1 MVWARGKMTTKEMLE
16 ACGDETQGLVRNHK
30 GPGWRVKKGCE
41 DAFRDKVGMSNRTP
55 SKFFDVGPI
64 PTSILGSSLSAALC
78 DWGWG
83 GVRAIRSLSDGAGM
97 RTWVVAAPDQPPAN
111 TVVVNESLVAKITI
125 ALQRKRGIPQAT
137 RRAQSQPAS
146 TEAASAAATPA
157 RAPANPTPGK
167 APASRPMD
175 DAISRLGKRVEKMEA
190 TIAAH
195 HKAQADARGDLQA
208 RMDGME
214 AMFMRLL
221 DRMGS
226 VPAADSA
233 GRQASQAA

>member
-1 MVWARGKMTTKEMLE
+1 MKMTSM
-16 ACGDETQGLVRNHK
+16 DNY
-30 GPGWRVKKGCE
+30 
-41 DAFRDKVGMSNRTP
+41 
-55 SKFFDVGPI
+55 
-64 PTSILGSSLSAALC
+64 
-78 DWGWG
+78 
-83 GVRAIRSLSDGAGM
+83 GVR
-97 RTWVVAAPDQPPAN
+97 TWIVAAPDQPPAS
-111 TVVVNESLVAKITI
+111 TVVVNESHVAKITI
-125 ALQRKRGIPQAT
+125 ALQRKRGNPQAT
-137 RRAQSQPAS
+137 CRAQSQPAS

-221 DRMGS
+221 DRMGNA
-226 VPAADSA
+226 PAADSA
-233 GRQASQAA
+233 GRQASQAAENEVEGEDGWKTITKKRPSKKTQEAAPTKRGRPGKETPENKSKAKRAQSENRALRFRTRSRSATN